1 MMALIPGTLLGMS
14 VNYGVVSIWVMIITA
29 TAFVVALFLCLKSYR
44 NFSII
49 VIIFILFF
57 DISFAKSNL
66 YVSKQNIFYNALTD
80 GESIVLSGTIDR
92 QYEKNDKYY
101 YVVKCDSF
109 NGENCNYKGIIKN
122 DYSIDN
128 IFPGTYV
135 KLTGVVSAFNEASNN
150 GEFDEKSYY
159 FESGI
164 SFKICN
170 AKLNDNSVLH
180 NQFKKNIFIFKQ
192 SLLNQLNKICPEKYK
207 GVYKGILLGDKNEMD
222 ADIKDIYQSAGIS
235 HIMAISGLHVAIL
248 GMTIYR
254 ILRWLM
260 GIRISSITSIT
271 CMLVYILM
279 IGGSVSAYRAF
290 IMFVLILLADVVGRS
305 YDAITAVCF
314 AFSICILENPLC
326 ILSEGLLLSF
336 GAVLGIVVVYD
347 LVKNIL
353 SPKYK
358 ITKSLLGSLCVNL
371 VTIPILEYSFYQINL
386 YSVFINLLVI
396 PFMAFV
402 VGFGVMALCFSY
414 FSVFFG
420 KIIIF
425 AGCGILF
432 FYEKVC
438 SLFLKLPNA
447 IVITGKPSILKL
459 FVYYLIL
466 IFLIIVMKII
476 SAFLKN
482 DNLKISLKTR
492 VILFLWVPILI
503 IAAVINKSPN
513 FKVSI
518 IDVGQGDSICIR
530 NKNTVILIDSGSTSN
545 NLLEEYVMIPF
556 FKAEGISKIDYAVVT
571 HADSDHYNAMIK
583 LLGEKINGKS
593 LIKNLVVQN
602 IDNELIDEN
611 YKELISEAQLS
622 GINII
627 RIDKGDCIKT
637 EEIRLDCLWPD
648 KNIVASDKNESSIV
662 FNLNYK
668 DFDMLLTGDL
678 GKEGEEYLLEQDY
691 QIELKDVDVLKV
703 GHHGSKNSSTKEFL
717 EKLQPEIGVI
727 SCGKNNNYGHPHN
740 ETLERLKEADCR
752 IYRTDLQGC
761 VTISIGCNDKKLK
774 VIPFRGRMHAIIK
787 KAINIKP
794 KH

>member
-1 MMALIPGTLLGMS
+1 M
-14 VNYGVVSIWVMIITA
+14 
-29 TAFVVALFLCLKSYR
+29 
-44 NFSII
+44 
-49 VIIFILFF
+49 
-57 DISFAKSNL
+57 
-66 YVSKQNIFYNALTD
+66 
-80 GESIVLSGTIDR
+80 
-92 QYEKNDKYY
+92 
-101 YVVKCDSF
+101 
-109 NGENCNYKGIIKN
+109 
-122 DYSIDN
+122 
-128 IFPGTYV
+128 
-135 KLTGVVSAFNEASNN
+135 
-150 GEFDEKSYY
+150 
-159 FESGI
+159 
-164 SFKICN
+164 
-170 AKLNDNSVLH
+170 
-180 NQFKKNIFIFKQ
+180 
-192 SLLNQLNKICPEKYK
+192 
-207 GVYKGILLGDKNEMD
+207 
-222 ADIKDIYQSAGIS
+222 
-235 HIMAISGLHVAIL
+235 
-248 GMTIYR
+248 
-254 ILRWLM
+254 
-260 GIRISSITSIT
+260 
-271 CMLVYILM
+271 
-279 IGGSVSAYRAF
+279 
-290 IMFVLILLADVVGRS
+290 
-305 YDAITAVCF
+305 
-314 AFSICILENPLC
+314 
-326 ILSEGLLLSF
+326 
-336 GAVLGIVVVYD
+336 VYD

-414 FSVFFG
+414 FSLFFG

-556 FKAEGISKIDYAVVT
+556 FKAEGISKIDYAIVT

-602 IDNELIDEN
+602 LDNELIDEN

-678 GKEGEEYLLEQDY
+678 GKEGEEYLLEQDN
-691 QIELKDVDVLKV
+691 QFELKNVDVLKV
-703 GHHGSKNSSTKEFL
+703 GHHGSRNSSTKEFL
-717 EKLQPEIGVI
+717 EKIQPEIGVI

-752 IYRTDLQGC
+752 IFRTDLQGC
-761 VTISIGCNDKKLK
+761 VTISVGCNDKKLK